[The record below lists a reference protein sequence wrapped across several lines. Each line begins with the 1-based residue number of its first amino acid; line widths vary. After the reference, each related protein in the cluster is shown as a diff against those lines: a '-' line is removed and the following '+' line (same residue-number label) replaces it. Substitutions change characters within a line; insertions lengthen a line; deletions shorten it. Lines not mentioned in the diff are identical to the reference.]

1 MKAER
6 AHPPLLQDWLIT
18 WIFLRGERTLPSNL
32 RDVYHCWIC
41 SGFMCAREMQREKK
55 ESIVSF
61 SHLVLLL
68 DQMSNRGHHRY
79 WHEHA
84 CMCILYVV
92 YQDVCV
98 HACFWEYSFKRLGG
112 AQTMLYCTLLFSCS
126 YADMRWY
133 QSSGGCVGF
142 DTFPLPTYSLVSR

>member
-98 HACFWEYSFKRLGG
+98 CMHASESTVLKGSEALKLCSIVHYCSP
-112 AQTMLYCTLLFSCS
+112 AVMLICDDISHQEAAWDSTLSPF
-126 YADMRWY
+126 
-133 QSSGGCVGF
+133 Q
-142 DTFPLPTYSLVSR
+142 PTHW